1 MVLEM
6 FSRIVILGSFFLM
19 GFTDSNRVL
28 RGRPVYIPSYSSDM
42 IPYVTKYNVPTYVYY
57 NMSEE
62 VVNSEW
68 NDCQRLQ

>member
-1 MVLEM
+1 
-6 FSRIVILGSFFLM
+6 M